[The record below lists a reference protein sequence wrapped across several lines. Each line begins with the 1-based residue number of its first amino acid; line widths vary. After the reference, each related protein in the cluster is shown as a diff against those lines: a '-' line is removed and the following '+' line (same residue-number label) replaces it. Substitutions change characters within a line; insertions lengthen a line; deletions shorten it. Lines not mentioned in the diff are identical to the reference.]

1 MKYHNN
7 SIIAAVL
14 ALLVLVTAACS
25 PQELPQTSTEG
36 NAFDRQFIEMMVPHH
51 ESALEMAKIAQ
62 ERGEHPEIKQM
73 ADDIINVQAAEIDQ
87 MLNWLEAWYGTRET
101 PPMDQMPMLTGMEGM
116 AHGAHTMDMAADV
129 EALRSAPEPFDL
141 AFIDYMILH
150 HESALDAANAAIQEA
165 GRSEITT
172 MAEAILAVQ
181 QEEIDQMK
189 AWRAAWYPDQP

>member
-1 MKYHNN
+1 MKQHNN

-25 PQELPQTSTEG
+25 PQELPETSIEG
-36 NAFDRQFIEMMVPHH
+36 TAFDRQFIEMMVPHH

-62 ERGEHPEIKQM
+62 ERGKHPEIRQM

-101 PPMDQMPMLTGMEGM
+101 PSMDQMPMLTGMEGM

-129 EALRSAPEPFDL
+129 EALRNAPEPFDL

-150 HESALDAANAAIQEA
+150 HESALDAANAAMQEA

-181 QEEIDQMK
+181 QDEIDQMK